1 MKKSFIKA
9 SLLITLLS
17 VGVMTGCGPKECE
30 HEGGT
35 ATCTELA
42 VCTKCGESYGELAEH
57 NYGTVFSHN
66 DEQHWKE
73 CACGE
78 KTEVANHEFVP
89 GEIIEEATCTKEG
102 TQLYTCVCGESK
114 TEILPIKT
122 HTYSTTYSYDE
133 NEHWFECEC
142 KDKKD
147 VASHNFVE
155 GEITKEATCSEP
167 GIQLYNCICGATK
180 EVELATVPHKDDD
193 LDIYCDYGCKKKI
206 VPEYDTL
213 LSCKTAN
220 ALANALI
227 SLSGNHYVKG
237 EVIEVLD
244 AKNGIFTI
252 QDDSQETFKLRLIK
266 GEGGIAYKD
275 FECKV
280 VVGDYVQ
287 AYGKVSRDT
296 TAPYTPRM
304 EGPIV
309 EILEQHDHVYGE
321 ATCLLPATCECGHT
335 SGTELGHDDLDGDGL
350 CDRCAFDLSCKLST
364 LVIAT
369 KTGMTK
375 LDDATLSWS
384 NDIIEFQI
392 SKGKSSQLYTDEQ
405 EHARIYSNNSFAI
418 YVKEGIT
425 IQTLKFLTTG
435 DTYANNIIKALAGVE
450 ITGVLEGTNVV
461 VENFNLSS
469 IVVPNT
475 ASSIRL
481 TGIEIVY
488 KEPVLKTPTV
498 VDFNT
503 IVVPTSTNSAGDG
516 SYKNT
521 YTTASGWVTK
531 NAAIQAGGASV
542 MNPIFPVVGPDGTH
556 KAVCLSGNVNA
567 TGTLT
572 SPTLTGGLEQIDV
585 DFTKMFSDTQL
596 SVTITVTEIATG
608 NVYTHTIS
616 RELPKTEK
624 YQVYN
629 DSWVLETPV
638 EGDYTIVFTN
648 DCPTGATSD
657 KDRITLLKVEYK

>member
-89 GEIIEEATCTKEG
+89 GVIIEEATCTKEG

-147 VASHNFVE
+147 VAPHNFVE

-180 EVELATVPHKDDD
+180 EVELATV
-193 LDIYCDYGCKKKI
+193 
-206 VPEYDTL
+206 
-213 LSCKTAN
+213 
-220 ALANALI
+220 
-227 SLSGNHYVKG
+227 
-237 EVIEVLD
+237 
-244 AKNGIFTI
+244 
-252 QDDSQETFKLRLIK
+252 
-266 GEGGIAYKD
+266 
-275 FECKV
+275 
-280 VVGDYVQ
+280 
-287 AYGKVSRDT
+287 
-296 TAPYTPRM
+296 
-304 EGPIV
+304 
-309 EILEQHDHVYGE
+309 
-321 ATCLLPATCECGHT
+321 
-335 SGTELGHDDLDGDGL
+335 
-350 CDRCAFDLSCKLST
+350 
-364 LVIAT
+364 
-369 KTGMTK
+369 
-375 LDDATLSWS
+375 
-384 NDIIEFQI
+384 
-392 SKGKSSQLYTDEQ
+392 
-405 EHARIYSNNSFAI
+405 
-418 YVKEGIT
+418 
-425 IQTLKFLTTG
+425 
-435 DTYANNIIKALAGVE
+435 
-450 ITGVLEGTNVV
+450 
-461 VENFNLSS
+461 
-469 IVVPNT
+469 
-475 ASSIRL
+475 
-481 TGIEIVY
+481 
-488 KEPVLKTPTV
+488 

-503 IVVPTSTNSAGDG
+503 IVVTSTNSAGDG

-531 NAAIQAGGASV
+531 NAAIQAGGASII
-542 MNPIFPVVGPDGTH
+542 NPIFPVVGPDGTH

-585 DFTKMFSDTQL
+585 DFTKMFTDTQL

-616 RELPKTEK
+616 RELPKNEK

-648 DCPTGATSD
+648 DCPTGATKD